1 MRQLM
6 LDFAQSQYI
15 VAIST
20 CLTDNIFRLKC
31 NRGHPCDNC
40 TRRADNT
47 SCTYAIPSVRKKSH
61 SSSTLSTT
69 PDEMQTRIDRLEGLV
84 LSLITSTER
93 SGGARAANKAL
104 ARAARSDES
113 HAEDE
118 LECEDGY
125 FKGQDESEVDEIAES
140 VGIMKVDNDKPT
152 FASEVHW
159 YAILS
164 EVCRMMKAQAVVG
177 KQG

>member
-1 MRQLM
+1 M

-15 VAIST
+15 LAVNT

-40 TRRADNT
+40 TRRAENT
-47 SCTYAIPSVRKKSH
+47 SCTYAVPSVRKKSH
-61 SSSTLSTT
+61 ASTSLSTT

-84 LSLITSTER
+84 LSLITSTEQP
-93 SGGARAANKAL
+93 GGTRAANKAL
-104 ARAARSDES
+104 ARAAGSDES
-113 HAEDE
+113 HAEGE
-118 LECEDGY
+118 LECEDDCL
-125 FKGQDESEVDEIAES
+125 KGQDESDVDEIAES

-164 EVCRMMKAQAVVG
+164 EVCNMMKARAVVE